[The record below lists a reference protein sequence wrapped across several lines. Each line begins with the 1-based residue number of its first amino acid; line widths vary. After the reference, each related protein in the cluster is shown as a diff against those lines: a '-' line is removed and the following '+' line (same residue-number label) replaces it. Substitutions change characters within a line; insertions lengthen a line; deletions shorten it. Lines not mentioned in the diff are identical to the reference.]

1 MIEIKH
7 LHAYYGE
14 IEALKGINL
23 TIEDHSITCL
33 IGSNGA
39 GKTTTLKSVSG
50 MCTCKGEILLNLKD
64 NLLTMKPKDIAKLG
78 VIHVPEGRKIFP
90 GLTVEEN
97 LEAGTVNWRGL
108 RGRGIY
114 QNELEEVFE
123 LFPRLKERRK
133 QLGWSLSGGEQ
144 QMLAIGR
151 GMMARPKFLMLDE
164 PSMGLA
170 PLVVSELFEK
180 IVEINRKLGVS
191 ILLVEQNARLALKV
205 SHKAYVLER
214 GHITIEGVASEL
226 RHDPRIIESYL
237 GALNM
242 KRKDGR

>member
-1 MIEIKH
+1 MIEIKN

-14 IEALKGINL
+14 IEALKGIDL
-23 TIEDHSITCL
+23 TIPDGTITCL

-39 GKTTTLKSVSG
+39 GKTTTLKSISG
-50 MCTCKGEILLNLKD
+50 MCACTGEILLDGDN
-64 NLLTMKPKDIAKLG
+64 NLLSKKPKDIAKLG
-78 VIHVPEGRKIFP
+78 VIHVPEGRRIFP

-108 RGRGIY
+108 RGRGAY
-114 QNELEEVFE
+114 QSELEDVFA
-123 LFPRLKERRK
+123 LFPRLKERRA

-151 GMMARPKFLMLDE
+151 GLMAKPKVLMLDE

-170 PLVVSELFEK
+170 PLVVAELFEK
-180 IVEINRKLGVS
+180 IIEINKLGIS

-205 SHKAYVLER
+205 SHHAFVLER
-214 GHITIEGVASEL
+214 GRITIAAPAPEL
-226 RHDPRIIESYL
+226 RSDPRIVASYL
-237 GALNM
+237 GALNQ
-242 KRKDGR
+242 KRRTAEQ